1 MLSPRQ
7 REHFAE
13 RGFVR
18 LPGVFSRDAAAAME
32 QRVWEWLERHHGVR
46 RDDPASWTLAQPT
59 GLQPLKH
66 QAVFDPNGGALLL
79 EALDELLGAGCWKR
93 PREWGGFLV
102 SFPSAGETRAR
113 APWHTDF
120 DYRGPSDRVFGA
132 LVFSYLCDVPAGA
145 GGTLVV
151 AGSQRVIRR
160 FVEGRSRAS
169 LAPMKTVRLALMHSD
184 PWLAALAAEEN
195 AAGLDLAPLRGER
208 SVAGVPVEIV
218 ELSGE
223 AGDVV
228 IGHPW
233 LLHRGAPNRGERPR
247 FMRVQRVLAGL

>member
-1 MLSPRQ
+1 MLDPSQ
-7 REHFAE
+7 REHFAAH
-13 RGFVR
+13 GFVR

-32 QRVWEWLERHHGVR
+32 QRVWEWLERKHGVR
-46 RDDPASWTLAQPT
+46 RDDPASWTQAQPT
-59 GLQPLKH
+59 GLQPLKQH
-66 QAVFDPNGGALLL
+66 AIFDAIGGTALFA
-79 EALDELLGAGCWKR
+79 ALDELLGAGCWKR
-93 PREWGGFLV
+93 PREWGSFLV
-102 SFPSAGETRAR
+102 SFPSTGETRVR

-132 LVFSYLCDVPAGA
+132 LVFSYLSDVPAGA
-145 GGTLVV
+145 GGTLAV
-151 AGSQRVIRR
+151 AGSHRLIRC
-160 FVEGRSRAS
+160 FVEGRPRAS

-184 PWLAALAAEEN
+184 PWLTALAAEVC
-195 AAGLDLAPLRGER
+195 AAGIDLAPLCGER

-233 LLHRGAPNRGERPR
+233 LLHRGAPNRGEWPR
-247 FMRVQRVLAGL
+247 FMRVQRVHLA

>member
-1 MLSPRQ
+1 MLTPSQ
-7 REHFAE
+7 REHFAA

-18 LPGVFSRDAAAAME
+18 LPGVFSRVAAAAME
-32 QRVWEWLERHHGVR
+32 QRVWEWLERHHGVG

-59 GLQPLKH
+59 GLQPLKQH
-66 QAVFDPNGGALLL
+66 AIFDAIGGTALLA
-79 EALDELLGAGCWKR
+79 ALDELLGAGCWKR

-247 FMRVQRVLAGL
+247 FMRVQRVHLA

>member
-1 MLSPRQ
+1 MTEGQ
-7 REHFAE
+7 REHFAA

-32 QRVWEWLERHHGVR
+32 QRVWEWLERRHGTR
-46 RDDPASWTLAQPT
+46 RDDPASWTVVQPT
-59 GLQPLKH
+59 GLQPLRH
-66 QAVFDPNGGALLL
+66 QAVFEPNGGALLL
-79 EALDELLGAGCWKR
+79 EALDELLGAGGWKR

-102 SFPSAGETRAR
+102 SLPGAGETRAR

-132 LVFSYLCDVPAGA
+132 LVFSYLSDVPAGA
-145 GGTLVV
+145 GGTLAV
-151 AGSQRVIRR
+151 AGSHRVIRR
-160 FVEGRSRAS
+160 FVEGRPPKA
-169 LAPMKTVRLALMHSD
+169 LAPMKTVRLALMRSD
-184 PWLAALAAEEN
+184 PWLAALAAEQS
-195 AAGLDLAPLRGER
+195 AASVDLAALRGEHD
-208 SVAGVPVEIV
+208 VAGVPVEVV

-233 LLHRGAPNRGERPR
+233 LLHRGAPNRGESPR
-247 FMRVQRVLAGL
+247 FMRVQRVLAGP

>member
-1 MLSPRQ
+1 MLDPSQ
-7 REHFAE
+7 REHFAA

-46 RDDPASWTLAQPT
+46 RDDPASWTQAQPT
-59 GLQPLKH
+59 GLQPLKQH
-66 QAVFDPNGGALLL
+66 AIFDAIGGTALLA
-79 EALDELLGAGCWKR
+79 ALDELLGAGCWKR

-145 GGTLVV
+145 GGTLAV
-151 AGSQRVIRR
+151 AGSHRVIRR
-160 FVEGRSRAS
+160 FVEGRPPKA
-169 LAPMKTVRLALMHSD
+169 LAPMKAVRLTLMRSD
-184 PWLAALAAEEN
+184 PWLATLAAEQS
-195 AAGLDLAPLRGER
+195 APSIDLAALRGEHH
-208 SVAGVPVEIV
+208 VAGVSVEVV

-247 FMRVQRVLAGL
+247 FMRVQRVLAGP

>member
-1 MLSPRQ
+1 MLTPRQ

-32 QRVWEWLERHHGVR
+32 RRVWEWLERHHGVR
-46 RDDPASWTLAQPT
+46 RDDPTSWTLAQPT
-59 GLQPLKH
+59 GLQPLRR

-102 SFPSAGETRAR
+102 SFPSAGATRAR

-120 DYRGPSDRVFGA
+120 DYRGPGDRVFGA

-151 AGSQRVIRR
+151 AGSPRVIRR
-160 FVEGRSRAS
+160 FVEGRPRAS

-195 AAGLDLAPLRGER
+195 AARLDLAPLRGER

-228 IGHPW
+228 VGHPW

>member
-1 MLSPRQ
+1 MLTPRQ

-32 QRVWEWLERHHGVR
+32 RRVWEWLERHHGVR
-46 RDDPASWTLAQPT
+46 RDDPASWSLAQPT
-59 GLQPLKH
+59 GLQPLKR

-120 DYRGPSDRVFGA
+120 DYRGPGDRVFGA

-151 AGSQRVIRR
+151 AGSPRVIRR
-160 FVEGRSRAS
+160 FVEGRPRAS

-184 PWLAALAAEEN
+184 PWLAALAAEES
-195 AAGLDLAPLRGER
+195 AAGIDLAPLRGER

>member
-1 MLSPRQ
+1 MLTPSQ
-7 REHFAE
+7 REHFEA

-66 QAVFDPNGGALLL
+66 QAVFAANEGAALLA
-79 EALDELLGAGCWKR
+79 ALDELLGAGCWKR

-102 SFPSAGETRAR
+102 SFPSAGETCAR

-145 GGTLVV
+145 GATLAV
-151 AGSQRVIRR
+151 AGSNRVIRR
-160 FVEGRSRAS
+160 FVEGRPRTS

-184 PWLAALAAEEN
+184 RWLAALAEESAASIGFAE
-195 AAGLDLAPLRGER
+195 LRGER
-208 SVAGVPVEIV
+208 SVAGIPVEIV
-218 ELSGE
+218 ELCGE

-247 FMRVQRVLAGL
+247 FMRVQRVQLA